1 VSYKDR
7 SAGLMVFGIMT
18 ILLGC
23 LAGLMIVLML
33 FALAV
38 SPQATKGQL
47 TFSTIVPAIAV
58 YGVAAVVLIWLG
70 IGSIQA
76 RRWARALMLIFSWS
90 WLIMGMIGLA
100 VMVFVLPKTMAN
112 LPSNSANGDAAVGV
126 VLVFSFLIM
135 GVMFVVLPAIWTF
148 FYHSRHVKATCEA
161 RDPATRWT
169 DACPLPVLAFS
180 LWLLFSVVMMLVAPL
195 TGHTVM
201 PFFGMFLTGLP
212 GILFCLVLAAIWGF
226 AAWSLYKLERR
237 GWWLILIVMWVL
249 MPSAFLTYAQHDVT
263 EMYQLM
269 GYPEAQIEQMQ
280 KIGLWSGNRMMWLMA
295 LSMAPFMAYLF
306 FIKKYLP
313 GKPQKV

>member
-1 VSYKDR
+1 
-7 SAGLMVFGIMT
+7 
-18 ILLGC
+18 
-23 LAGLMIVLML
+23 
-33 FALAV
+33 
-38 SPQATKGQL
+38 
-47 TFSTIVPAIAV
+47 
-58 YGVAAVVLIWLG
+58 
-70 IGSIQA
+70 
-76 RRWARALMLIFSWS
+76 
-90 WLIMGMIGLA
+90 
-100 VMVFVLPKTMAN
+100 
-112 LPSNSANGDAAVGV
+112 
-126 VLVFSFLIM
+126 
-135 GVMFVVLPAIWTF
+135 
-148 FYHSRHVKATCEA
+148 
-161 RDPATRWT
+161 
-169 DACPLPVLAFS
+169 
-180 LWLLFSVVMMLVAPL
+180 
-195 TGHTVM
+195 M